1 MSGGELVKKFGGRQ
15 RSHPAI
21 VIPGVTVWHPGGGHQ
36 TADRLVD
43 TGAERSVVAEHI
55 AKSLR
60 LREIGYGVGVSYSGA
75 RSEHPIVLCGIEIPG
90 FGRIPATPFSVAIRA
105 AACAKAVNQD
115 AVVIGLDCL
124 NTLKPLLT
132 AEFRELPMDD
142 RPFDPLASPSRR
154 RPGSA
159 NGSITCHATHTE
171 PSPDGTP
178 VAIGRRLR
186 YRTRFSSVR

>member
-15 RSHPAI
+15 LAHPAI

-36 TADRLVD
+36 TADALVD

-90 FGRIPATPFSVAIRA
+90 LGRIPATPFSVAIRA
-105 AACAKAVNQD
+105 VVGAKAVNQD

-132 AEFRELPMDD
+132 AEFREIRWM
-142 RPFDPLASPSRR
+142 
-154 RPGSA
+154 
-159 NGSITCHATHTE
+159 
-171 PSPDGTP
+171 
-178 VAIGRRLR
+178 IGRS
-186 YRTRFSSVR
+186 TR